1 MGQSIL
7 LIYVNMPPAFFKIL
21 LIKSQQPTFESFLG
35 KLHLYK
41 IKVRFFFNASSV
53 ENYQISSLQQDSHW
67 HSNLYFSIIATFLPS
82 LEAWIAARRPDGPL
96 PIQIRSNSEVII
108 NFIKNNWPHFFQVKI
123 KKILV
128 KHYDLYR
135 IKNEKELN
143 NLGIQENLKK
153 QITLVEWPEIIKKLK
168 IKNSISLI
176 FKYNESY
183 TERYLTIISKNK
195 KIINEFK

>member
-1 MGQSIL
+1 MLIATRSGKINISKEKDTKLVAERLGKFINLGDFIL
-7 LIYVNMPPAFFKIL
+7 LTGNLGVGKTTFIKYIINSLQGINRQKITEVP
-21 LIKSQQPTFESFLG
+21 SPTFNITNE
-35 KLHLYK
+35 
-41 IKVRFFFNASSV
+41 
-53 ENYQISSLQQDSHW
+53 YQ
-67 HSNLYFSIIATFLPS
+67 
-82 LEAWIAARRPDGPL
+82 
-96 PIQIRSNSEVII
+96 
-108 NFIKNNWPHFFQVKI
+108 I
-123 KKILV
+123 KKILI

-153 QITLVEWPEIIKKLK
+153 QITLIEWPEIVKKLK

-176 FKYNESY
+176 FKYNKSY